1 MEPLIK
7 DLETIL
13 EKELLLHMQLLEAAR
28 TMNKAIKM
36 EDLAKVKESGKI
48 YDELTCQIETM
59 EEKRL
64 IINDA
69 LAHSLGIQNHPNLL
83 RIINKLPDNRKAKL
97 SKLRTDLKSTIEE
110 LKRTNS
116 SNQIL
121 LTESLRTI
129 AKVFEFIDGAR
140 IKLSGYKHQGKKA
153 SVLIN
158 RTIINTIA

>member
-13 EKELLLHMQLLEAAR
+13 ENELVLHEQLLDAAKK
-28 TMNKAIKM
+28 MNRAIKA
-36 EDLAKVKESGKI
+36 EELAKVKESRRL
-48 YDELTCQIETM
+48 YDELTCQIETL

-64 IINDA
+64 VINDA
-69 LAHSLGIQNHPNLL
+69 LAKSLKIENHPNLL
-83 RIINKLPDNRKAKL
+83 RIINKLPDNRKEKL

-129 AKVFEFIDGAR
+129 AKIFQFIDSSRA
-140 IKLSGYKHQGKKA
+140 KPSGYKYQGKKA